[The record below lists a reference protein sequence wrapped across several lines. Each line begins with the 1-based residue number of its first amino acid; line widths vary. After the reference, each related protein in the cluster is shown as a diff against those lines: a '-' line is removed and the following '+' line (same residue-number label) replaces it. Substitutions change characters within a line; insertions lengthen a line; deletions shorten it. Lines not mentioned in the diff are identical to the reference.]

1 MILME
6 ICIKGVA
13 KNDDAKYNCEQ
24 QNSRTAEQ
32 QNSRTAEQQNSRT
45 ASNSASIFGTFY
57 MADSIKNTFLICI
70 YACRKGVL
78 FRYGGIR
85 ATGRAEVTDG

>member
-1 MILME
+1 MMMQSI
-6 ICIKGVA
+6 IA
-13 KNDDAKYNCEQ
+13 NSRTAEQ

-45 ASNSASIFGTFY
+45 NSASFFETLY
-57 MADSIKNTFLICI
+57 KSDSIKNTFLICI
-70 YACRKGVL
+70 YVCQKSVL

-85 ATGRAEVTDG
+85 VAGKAEVTDG

>member
-1 MILME
+1 MMMQSI
-6 ICIKGVA
+6 IA
-13 KNDDAKYNCEQ
+13 NSRTAEQ

>member
-13 KNDDAKYNCEQ
+13 KNDDAKYNC
-24 QNSRTAEQ
+24 EQ

>member
-24 QNSRTAEQ
+24 QNSRTSEQ

-45 ASNSASIFGTFY
+45 AEQHLILRL
-57 MADSIKNTFLICI
+57 FLEPFIWQI
-70 YACRKGVL
+70 V
-78 FRYGGIR
+78 
-85 ATGRAEVTDG
+85 

>member
-45 ASNSASIFGTFY
+45 AEQHLILRL
-57 MADSIKNTFLICI
+57 FLEPFIWQI
-70 YACRKGVL
+70 V
-78 FRYGGIR
+78 
-85 ATGRAEVTDG
+85 

>member
-1 MILME
+1 MMMQSI
-6 ICIKGVA
+6 IA
-13 KNDDAKYNCEQ
+13 
-24 QNSRTAEQ
+24 
-32 QNSRTAEQQNSRT
+32 NSRT

-85 ATGRAEVTDG
+85 ATGRSEVTDG

>member
-32 QNSRTAEQQNSRT
+32 QNSRTAEQHLILRL
-45 ASNSASIFGTFY
+45 
-57 MADSIKNTFLICI
+57 FLEPFIWQI
-70 YACRKGVL
+70 V
-78 FRYGGIR
+78 
-85 ATGRAEVTDG
+85 